1 MERIDKEQEYI
12 AQRYYSAYVDKKG
25 LFRRIREHQ
34 KARHLARMSHLALK
48 RTLKATGTEMSE
60 TKEMAQAFFKLLSS
74 KLDMSNRTTPPTDEE
89 IKLAIEQLKDVGRF
103 SVFATI
109 SIIPAGGIGL
119 VSLELLANKLG
130 VKNFSL
136 IPSAFREEFMK
147 KKKQK

>member
-1 MERIDKEQEYI
+1 MGRIELEQEYI
-12 AQRYYSAYVDKKG
+12 ENRYYSAYIDKKS
-25 LFRRIREHQ
+25 LWQRVHERRR
-34 KARHLARMSHLALK
+34 ARRLARMSHIALK
-48 RTLKATGTEMSE
+48 RTLKATGTEMTE
-60 TKEMAQAFFKLLSS
+60 TKDMAQAFFKLLSS
-74 KLDMSNRTTPPTDEE
+74 KLDMKNRTTPPTDEE
-89 IKLAIEQLKDVGRF
+89 IKLAVEQLKDIGRF

-147 KKKQK
+147 KKKKK